1 MRNTKFN
8 YVPELNM
15 KVSAA
20 FERNL
25 ENLKKDV
32 NLLERNIPE
41 YIRIEPDVKESVEVF
56 TINIALFR
64 EKTALVKSTIDL
76 MEKNMKNIRRTP
88 DEFRALRKDLALL
101 KPKLK
106 EIETQLEFN
115 SAIFFGSGFYVS
127 YFGAGGFYEKEVERA
142 RIYAEEVKKEE
153 ERRQRKFAKW
163 LAGDK
168 D

>member
-8 YVPELNM
+8 YVPEVNM

-106 EIETQLEFN
+106 EIETQQ
-115 SAIFFGSGFYVS
+115 IG
-127 YFGAGGFYEKEVERA
+127 RA
-142 RIYAEEVKKEE
+142 
-153 ERRQRKFAKW
+153 
-163 LAGDK
+163 
-168 D
+168 